1 MKELY
6 RFITI
11 LLILLY
17 AFDFVVL
24 ANVILIAIVINI
36 ILEKTIDNS
45 K

>member
-6 RFITI
+6 RFIAI

-24 ANVILIAIVINI
+24 ANVILVAIVIDI
-36 ILEKTIDNS
+36 ILEKTID
-45 K
+45 KK